1 MNFDKRWLPAILAP
15 TLIAAVVVVAPL
27 QANAIDLPDLTPQQI
42 MLLMENGKDVS
53 GFSGTVTKAT
63 NLGLPALELSSMM
76 TEEMVAEMEKEM
88 PEGFEE
94 FVPQVLEQSAL
105 TDALALIAGTHK
117 VRVFASEEGFRAQI
131 LDPMGQRDIIATK
144 EALTLYDF
152 DSNTVSVV
160 DLAGLASQLPEISEA
175 DILQAEQRLDEIIVK
190 ASAELQLD
198 LSNPA
203 TVAGYLLAKA
213 SETTDILV
221 GKDHRIAGRT
231 AYQLIAT
238 PKADYSLID
247 SIVVS
252 IDSETGFV
260 LDTKVYSIEQEEPA
274 LHVGFT
280 NISFATPDASLF
292 QFSAPANATV
302 NTVNVKEE
310 LSRLEASIESEYP
323 EELTELQAQTEAFD
337 KEATFA
343 EMEARF
349 NSLSEEEKDS
359 MKKDAEVAVSE
370 LAAKYLIGKDWET
383 VVKLDGAAEQLP
395 TELMENPIFADLMET
410 IPGGKA
416 FSTPLVNIAI
426 MDSGDIYVGAVTLEH
441 LVSLTK

>member
-1 MNFDKRWLPAILAP
+1 MNFDKRWLPAVLTP
-15 TLIAAVVVVAPL
+15 TLIAAVVIAVPL
-27 QANAIDLPDLTPQQI
+27 QANAIDLPDLTPQQV
-42 MLLMENGKDVS
+42 MLLMENGKEVS
-53 GFSGTVTKAT
+53 GFSGTVTKTT
-63 NLGLPALELSSMM
+63 NLGLPALELSSIM
-76 TEEMVAEMEKEM
+76 TKDMVERMEAEM

-94 FVPQVLEQSAL
+94 FTPQVLEQSAL

-131 LDPMGQRDIIATK
+131 LDLMGQRDIIATK
-144 EALTLYDF
+144 DAITLYDF
-152 DSNTVSVV
+152 DSNTVSVI
-160 DLAGLASQLPEISEA
+160 DLAGLASEFPEIPDA
-175 DILQAEQRLDEIIVK
+175 DMLQAEQRLDEIIVK

-203 TVAGYLLAKA
+203 AVAEYLLAKA
-213 SETTDILV
+213 SETTTISV
-221 GKDHRIAGRT
+221 GKDHRTAGRT

-252 IDSETGFV
+252 VDSETGFV
-260 LDTKVYSIEQEEPA
+260 LDTKVYSVEQEEPA

-280 NISFATPDASLF
+280 NISFVTPDASLF
-292 QFSAPANATV
+292 QFSAPTGATV

-310 LSRLEASIESEYP
+310 LSRLEANIESEYS
-323 EELTELQAQTEAFD
+323 EELAELRVQAVALN
-337 KEATFA
+337 KEDVTA
-343 EMEARF
+343 ELEARL
-349 NSLSEEEKDS
+349 NSLTEEEKTQL
-359 MKKDAEVAVSE
+359 KQDAEVAISE

-441 LVSLTK
+441 LISLTK